1 MIAGRPPALRA
12 SIAVACVATLV
23 PFHRLNLQESQL
35 WLLLCWLAAMALYP
49 LQWPLPRRRA
59 LARPSAWL
67 LASLATFALTLFAAF
82 CLVYDNWRWAVV
94 GDSLDFY
101 TIGSGLVHGRVSPFK
116 IGGVFQQCTVT
127 QATLQNMFMFVS
139 ESLFAH
145 RLGNL
150 LTSTLLVLAAARFA
164 AQTSSF
170 TTAVLLGLFLP
181 LNSVFAFLTL
191 ISYPNLSGVL
201 PYYAASTLFV
211 SAWRRPGSG
220 FLWAALG
227 LTCGLAFYFL
237 PLWAQGVG
245 WAGLGVCVLTIRWR
259 APQLFLIWAGGLS
272 IALLPTLMQFR
283 TLIGLWTIFRS
294 TEGQSLS
301 YFYQMFSQTLAL
313 PVGSETHAYG
323 AHGAWLP
330 LPFGYLFPAGV
341 LLAAGSG
348 AFALLGRPRAASL
361 RHAWVWLAMFVL
373 DAAALAL
380 NNSGYG
386 AISTKRA
393 ILLLPGMTF
402 LMVLPLAWL
411 IERVR
416 RPWFAVALTA
426 LSLAG
431 YGYLNASLLR
441 RTDFG
446 YTAGDGM
453 VRMIQTAPRPVYL
466 VTASEGL
473 RASFGPEHLQFDA
486 MEEMYQVR
494 EHTIVS
500 STIPAQRTEFH
511 RTVCFS
517 RHNDGEDWAA
527 RVRAALE
534 VLCPG
539 KPVQAITTQL
549 ECVICDPP

>member
-1 MIAGRPPALRA
+1 MKSRPWPVRVLL
-12 SIAVACVATLV
+12 AVACVATLV
-23 PFHRLNLQESQL
+23 PFYRLNLQQSQL
-35 WLLLCWLAAMALYP
+35 WLLLCWLAGMALY
-49 LQWPLPRRRA
+49 LFQWPLPGRRG
-59 LARPSAWL
+59 LARPSPWL
-67 LASLATFALTLFAAF
+67 VAGLAAFALTLFGAF

-94 GDSLDFY
+94 SDSLDFY
-101 TIGSGLVHGRVSPFK
+101 SMGSGLVHRRVNPFQ

-127 QATLQNMFMFVS
+127 QAALQNMFMFVS
-139 ESLFAH
+139 ESMFTH

-164 AQTSSF
+164 AQTTSS
-170 TTAVLLGLFLP
+170 TTGVLVGLFLP

-201 PYYAASTLFV
+201 PYYAACTLFV
-211 SAWRRPGSG
+211 SAWQRRTSG

-227 LTCGLAFYFL
+227 LVCGLAFYFL

-245 WAGLGVCVLTIRWR
+245 WAGLGMGILTIRWR
-259 APQLFLIWAGGLS
+259 APRVMLIWAGGFL
-272 IALLPTLMQFR
+272 IALLPTLMQIP

-294 TEGQSLS
+294 TQGQSLS
-301 YFYQMFSQTLAL
+301 YFSRMFTQTLLL

-341 LLAAGSG
+341 LLALAGALLG
-348 AFALLGRPRAASL
+348 LLGRPRAHCL
-361 RHAWVWLAMFVL
+361 RHAWVWLVMYVL

-402 LMVLPLAWL
+402 LMVLPLAWV

-416 RPWFAVALTA
+416 RPWFAVPLTI
-426 LSLAG
+426 LSVAG
-431 YGYLNASLLR
+431 YAYLNVNLLR

-446 YTAGDGM
+446 YTAADGM
-453 VRMIQTAPRPVYL
+453 LRMIQTAPLPVHL
-466 VTASEGL
+466 FTPSAGL
-473 RASFGPEHLQFDA
+473 EARFGRKRVEFDA
-486 MEEMYQVR
+486 LDDMYGVR
-494 EHTIVS
+494 KHTVVVG
-500 STIPAQRTEFH
+500 TVPAQRSDFN

-517 RHNDGEDWAA
+517 KHTDGPEWGGQM
-527 RVRAALE
+527 RAALSA
-534 VLCPG
+534 LCPG
-539 KPVQAITTQL
+539 KQIEPINLQI